1 MDRQHSKDLANHLY
15 YKIHIL
21 PWIMF
26 GIVVSFYC
34 FAYFLRVSPSTM
46 KTELIQHFNIS
57 AAQYGHLAAFFYY
70 AYTPMQIPVGVLL
83 DKYGVR
89 TSLMI
94 ACLICAIGVSVF
106 ISAETN
112 YFVACFG
119 RFLMGLGAAFGYISV
134 LKISALWLPTRHFA
148 LAAGLTTALAM
159 LSAIFT
165 DFYLTKWVQLI
176 GYKDALN
183 SVVMTGIVLA
193 CIIFLFLRNRPRPE
207 HAHRTPPYRSS
218 FPELRKGLRIILFR
232 SQTWYIG
239 AVGALM
245 YLPASVFMDLWGIPY
260 FQDAYSLSPQLAAQL
275 MMMPFIG
282 WIIGAP
288 LIGYVSDKIGL
299 RRPPLI
305 ISNIGAFLT
314 MLLLLYFPYVSFI
327 LISIFLFLL
336 GFFSSGQVLVFSL
349 IREKNSNKLSGTST
363 ATTNFMIML
372 GGVIFQPIVG
382 ILLNKHWT
390 SHSSFV
396 NGLQSFT
403 PADYHFAL
411 GVIPIGLALSI
422 LFTLMITETYCHLP
436 DDY

>member
-218 FPELRKGLRIILFR
+218 FPELRKGLRIILFS